1 MNVVVEMNNYKQ
13 QPKLIKRPIRV
24 VPHKR
29 QTFNTKIRQKLAAV
43 SDVPLTPIS
52 YNCNMRPRNENQNNS
67 TKETKKTS
75 KKAVKRPAR
84 NNSVQSGSGPE
95 VFTTTLNKVKRKKW
109 VPLNAKQKE
118 YISDVMNS
126 AISFAT
132 STLPNSSEEI
142 SSLDSFLHAVKI
154 KLMQQLSQIIVPPLK
169 YSAIVGVDKL
179 VNSSNIIQELDDRI
193 ETLGEAVIE
202 QKELLAEKKER
213 LASLNLTSKSVRS

>member
-1 MNVVVEMNNYKQ
+1 
-13 QPKLIKRPIRV
+13 
-24 VPHKR
+24 
-29 QTFNTKIRQKLAAV
+29 
-43 SDVPLTPIS
+43 
-52 YNCNMRPRNENQNNS
+52 
-67 TKETKKTS
+67 
-75 KKAVKRPAR
+75 
-84 NNSVQSGSGPE
+84 
-95 VFTTTLNKVKRKKW
+95 
-109 VPLNAKQKE
+109 
-118 YISDVMNS
+118 MNS

-154 KLMQQLSQIIVPPLK
+154 KLMQQLSQIIVPPLR

-213 LASLNLTSKSVRS
+213 LKSLNLTSKSVRS